1 MPSHKRRSTLWWK
14 RYPDTNR
21 HLSCEPGRDDVADP
35 RLSVGT
41 RVRLCGKPNKARAI
55 LKVEWHRYRYRYVY
69 VVEASGGSVPYWFAD
84 QLMLEDEWLLTHGE
98 PIHFA
103 GSPSRDEYIQA
114 MQMAMPSNTPIWKI
128 LLMSGG
134 VSLIA
139 GIWLLVR
146 DSYFDGPGT
155 AMLLF
160 GVILL
165 LLRRWK
171 TKWEFLWFSA
181 LIFLI
186 GGVMSL
192 FQDSDVSMPGLLM
205 LLPGIFWLWIG
216 WSAKDMG
223 VNWDKNSANRE
234 HFAGTIS
241 EAGIDLRNESAWRFI
256 AWSKMTAWKVSGDML
271 LVFSETGLI
280 LMPASQFSPRSEW
293 ERACAYCAA
302 KIPQMKDEK
311 DKPVN

>member
-1 MPSHKRRSTLWWK
+1 MPLGKPQKSLWWK
-14 RYPDTNR
+14 RYPKTESR
-21 HLSCEPGRDDVADP
+21 WPREPGSDDIPA
-35 RLSVGT
+35 LHLTVGT
-41 RVRLCGKPNKARAI
+41 LVRLRGKPDKARAI

-139 GIWLLVR
+139 GSWLLVW
-146 DSYFDGPGT
+146 DSHFDGVGM
-155 AMLLF
+155 A
-160 GVILL
+160 VLL
-165 LLRRWK
+165 LGVMLFWLRWK
-171 TKWEFLWFSA
+171 MKWEFLWFPG
-181 LIFLI
+181 LIFLG
-186 GGVMSL
+186 GGVTSL
-192 FQDSDVSMPGLLM
+192 FRDSDVYMPGLLM
-205 LLPGIFWLWIG
+205 LLLGMFWIWFGLQTKKG
-216 WSAKDMG
+216 QEG
-223 VNWDKNSANRE
+223 VLSPNCRE
-234 HFAGTIS
+234 NFSGTIS

-271 LVFSETGLI
+271 LVLSDTGLI

-302 KIPQMKDEK
+302 RLPQEESWKV
-311 DKPVN
+311 KPVN

>member
-1 MPSHKRRSTLWWK
+1 MPSHEHRPTAWWK
-14 RYPDTNR
+14 RYPESKCR
-21 HLSCEPGRDDVADP
+21 FPQEPGRDDVPDP
-35 RLSVGT
+35 RLAVGT

-139 GIWLLVR
+139 GSWLLVW
-146 DSYFDGPGT
+146 DSHFDGVGM
-155 AMLLF
+155 A
-160 GVILL
+160 VLL
-165 LLRRWK
+165 LGVMLFLLRWK
-171 TKWEFLWFSA
+171 MKWEFLWFPG
-181 LIFLI
+181 LIFLG
-186 GGVMSL
+186 GGVTSL
-192 FQDSDVSMPGLLM
+192 FRDSDVYMPGLLM
-205 LLPGIFWLWIG
+205 LLLGMFWIWFGLQTKKG
-216 WSAKDMG
+216 QEGELSP
-223 VNWDKNSANRE
+223 NFRE
-234 HFAGTIS
+234 HFSGTIT
-241 EAGIDLRNESAWRFI
+241 ETGIDLRNESAWRFI
-256 AWSKMTAWKVSGDML
+256 AWERMTGWKVRGDML

-302 KIPQMKDEK
+302 KLPQMNDEK
-311 DKPVN
+311 VKSVN